1 MDKVRD
7 TAILA
12 FPLENIVKKVGRL
25 GHSANDYK
33 MSKSKH
39 FIEYCRPQKCC
50 NTVMINKS
58 AVSESLYLQYLH
70 SILCPGGL
78 GLILISES
86 VVFLIF
92 PSTEPVDPAQLV
104 SWLPIFQ
111 PWTILATMDHTA
123 VRLLWCTYYPLA
135 RGLADHPPHTSS
147 NAALYQKH

>member
-1 MDKVRD
+1 MEAWTNQIMDKVRD

-70 SILCPGGL
+70 SILYPGGL
-78 GLILISES
+78 GLNL
-86 VVFLIF
+86 
-92 PSTEPVDPAQLV
+92 
-104 SWLPIFQ
+104 
-111 PWTILATMDHTA
+111 
-123 VRLLWCTYYPLA
+123 
-135 RGLADHPPHTSS
+135 
-147 NAALYQKH
+147 